1 MINGVDS
8 GDEKFQREIWER
20 KGCLVVRICFILPGV
35 LLCYFELLVEISCSN
50 DKDLLDTI
58 RVYEDF
64 KGCIWMEFSLTTCE
78 ICVEYWMKNIYI
90 FNFKK

>member
-58 RVYEDF
+58 RVYAY
-64 KGCIWMEFSLTTCE
+64 GNGSIWMEFFSHNMWDLCWILNE
-78 ICVEYWMKNIYI
+78 KYLY
-90 FNFKK
+90 FQF